1 LRYPTVVEIAA
12 GALRAFYLYDVADTI
27 DLSRLRTVGG
37 EGLAP
42 ADLPLRPHT
51 SAAYFEFPTPP
62 LAARLPDVP
71 FKGLVVARRAKLFD
85 YGVVS
90 IRLSVDF
97 RGGWDAF
104 VALAA
109 ELRTSD
115 ALAALARSTVDGVV
129 EEIADVLDDPHAA
142 LVEDYFVTEIDRFTT
157 PVPAAALLAEHGA
170 QLTQLLAGETGPFSP
185 LQIDESLRQR
195 FSYYADD
202 LTIVQWDGALVY
214 DRRESA
220 EAIGDI
226 LEFANSQLVELR
238 TYDALLDRELD
249 AIYAAK
255 PGKPVRS
262 LFGRRAAEQAA
273 SLRYLIVDV
282 LELTDRASNALKII
296 GDAYYARIYR
306 AAVTRLALGDWQQ
319 QINRKLESIRDM
331 YRFVSDQTRNNR
343 DEFLEIV
350 IIVLIML
357 EVVIGILSL
366 RH

>member
-1 LRYPTVVEIAA
+1 VEIAA

-27 DLSRLRTVGG
+27 DLARLRTVGG

-51 SAAYFEFPTPP
+51 SPAYLQFPTPP
-62 LAARLPDVP
+62 LIARLPELH
-71 FKGLVVARRAKLFD
+71 FEGLTILRRAKLFD

-90 IRLSVDF
+90 IRLTIDF
-97 RGGWDAF
+97 AGEWDAF
-104 VALAA
+104 VALAGRLRSSSALGGFARTAVEQIIA
-109 ELRTSD
+109 EIRD
-115 ALAALARSTVDGVV
+115 A
-129 EEIADVLDDPHAA
+129 LDDPHAA
-142 LVEDYFVTEIDRFTT
+142 LVEDYFIAEIDRFAS
-157 PVPAAALLAEHGA
+157 PMAAETLLADHAAELA
-170 QLTQLLAGETGPFSP
+170 RLLSGEAGPFSP
-185 LQIDESLRQR
+185 LQLEESLRQR

-220 EAIGDI
+220 DAIEDI
-226 LEFANSQLVELR
+226 LEFANSQLIELR

-249 AIYAAK
+249 AIYAAQ

-262 LFGRRAAEQAA
+262 LFGRGAADQAA

-282 LELTDRASNALKII
+282 LELTDRANNALKII

-306 AAVTRLALGDWQQ
+306 AAVSRLALGDWQQ
-319 QINRKLESIRDM
+319 QINRKLESIGDM
-331 YRFVSDQTRNNR
+331 YRFVSDQARSTR
-343 DEFLEIV
+343 DQFLEIV
-350 IIVLIML
+350 VIVLIAL
-357 EVVIGILSL
+357 ELVVGVLTL